1 MQIAAITIPVRD
13 QSAAAAFYSDVLGFR
28 RAASGTIHGDRQ
40 YILMQPPGGIAGVSL
55 MAESAQM
62 PAGSA
67 QGTILQ
73 TLDVDNECAKLAR
86 KGLVISPVTDAEWG
100 RFATFADLDGNGW
113 LIAEARR
120 SV

>member
-13 QSAAAAFYSDVLGFR
+13 QTAASEFYRDVLGFR
-28 RAASGTIHGDRQ
+28 IAASGTIHGDRQ
-40 YILMQPPGGIAGVSL
+40 YILMQPLGGTTGISL
-55 MAESAQM
+55 MTESAQM

-73 TLDVDNECAKLAR
+73 TLDVDNERAKLAR
-86 KGLVISPVTDAEWG
+86 KGLAISEVTDAEWA
-100 RFATFADLDGNGW
+100 RFATFADVDGNGW

-120 SV
+120 

>member
-13 QSAAAAFYSDVLGFR
+13 QTAAATFYCDVLGFR
-28 RAASGTIHGDRQ
+28 HAATGTIQGDRH
-40 YILMQPPGGIAGVSL
+40 YILLQPPGGITGVSL

-86 KGLVISPVTDAEWG
+86 KGLALSPITDAEWG

-120 SV
+120 

>member
-13 QSAAAAFYSDVLGFR
+13 QSAAAEFYCDVLGFR
-28 RAASGTIHGDRQ
+28 HASSGTIHGDRQ
-40 YILMQPPGGIAGVSL
+40 YVLLQPPGGITGVSL

-86 KGLVISPVTDAEWG
+86 KGLDLSEITDAEWG
-100 RFATFADLDGNGW
+100 RFATFTDIDGNGW

-120 SV
+120 

>member
-13 QSAAAAFYSDVLGFR
+13 QSAASEFYRDILGFR
-28 RAASGTIHGDRQ
+28 VAASGTIHGDRQ
-40 YILMQPPGGIAGVSL
+40 YILMQPPGGTTGVSL
-55 MAESAQM
+55 MAESSQM

-73 TLDVDNECAKLAR
+73 TLDVENERAKLAR
-86 KGLVISPVTDAEWG
+86 KGLEISEVTTAEWA
-100 RFATFADLDGNGW
+100 RFATFTDPDGNGW

-120 SV
+120 